1 MAHDI
6 FISYRREGGMDI
18 ARQIQFLLENHG
30 FTVFIDLESCNYS
43 SWREKIKKGIE
54 NSKVFIFIL
63 SKKSLERCENED
75 DMVREEIE
83 YAYKLRK
90 EIIPIN
96 PDNEF
101 KTFPVKCPALV
112 REALEQHNFFEVF
125 RGQHLKL
132 TVNTLVEQRIR
143 MIIESYQETS
153 CYKIGDYY
161 DYKGIQGVVFDVNE
175 NGKHGKLL
183 SMHQVVIAWC
193 TLLQYKAKV
202 FIGAL
207 NEFDGYVNSN
217 MIAQFGLDKYP
228 ALQWCRSEGADWY
241 LPAVE
246 ELLMIHHNCDK
257 INAALQKNN
266 GDELSGLWYWSSTE
280 DEEDGEKYALCVN
293 IQTSNKKS
301 FCKDVVANYARA
313 IITF

>member
-112 REALEQHNFFEVF
+112 SF
-125 RGQHLKL
+125 R
-132 TVNTLVEQRIR
+132 
-143 MIIESYQETS
+143 S
-153 CYKIGDYY
+153 
-161 DYKGIQGVVFDVNE
+161 
-175 NGKHGKLL
+175 
-183 SMHQVVIAWC
+183 W
-193 TLLQYKAKV
+193 
-202 FIGAL
+202 
-207 NEFDGYVNSN
+207 
-217 MIAQFGLDKYP
+217 
-228 ALQWCRSEGADWY
+228 
-241 LPAVE
+241 PAV
-246 ELLMIHHNCDK
+246 
-257 INAALQKNN
+257 
-266 GDELSGLWYWSSTE
+266 
-280 DEEDGEKYALCVN
+280 N
-293 IQTSNKKS
+293 ILPS
-301 FCKDVVANYARA
+301 ARRM
-313 IITF
+313 TQ